1 MQDHESFSFPQLKDG
16 SVISCA
22 RFLLEWV
29 DAAPQTVAGQ
39 LHFCLLSL
47 RQPMNQEQG
56 SSSARK
62 DASPAMGEGQDE
74 LTLSQCEPI
83 IGRVSGLIERLSER
97 LGLKCNTHGHCQ
109 PVVEKAFTHI
119 LSDTETATARG
130 ARDDSAEAAALAS
143 ELLTVA
149 HGTMFRAPLVLL
161 LFHPFDVI
169 RIWSCETLMRLA
181 EKAGQTENAAS
192 NSEALWFF
200 ALQMLFTLAQLSC
213 ASLSVRTDDMTVCL
227 ADGFCSVFA
236 VLAVLERG
244 LVENESALR
253 QQSAPCVG
261 KEQHVVNDTNEG
273 DCDRHNTPCRTPAIT
288 CGVPSAAVLLLGGS
302 LLISWLL
309 SAEGALSHENSEPPH
324 SSNPTV
330 RALTRA
336 IRDRLGTK
344 MPLWSAAVVCETRRA
359 VAKIMLHM
367 IINNGRKAGEAE
379 CTTGENFDKIWY
391 RQRLRDLWW
400 IASQIVPSS
409 PTGSTGSRQTGDSA
423 PAKMAGWLLTSWMR
437 NVSAQLKLK
446 SAVQLALKDESNDAR
461 GGNPAHQDNG
471 AYRSV
476 EMATRALSY
485 MLLALS
491 DALPQL
497 ATTHYYHDFLNS
509 LQDDCVTL
517 ITYISLR
524 ANDPRTTLNLL
535 QHLIASDL
543 VAFGSWTHKHPQRCL
558 KDAWETFPRLLQRV
572 VTQIT
577 GEESSKPAPVSEG
590 TDILTGQQRLL
601 MMLETMDVITSHPST
616 CVWLLTEQTQ
626 TRGDTHNP
634 LVLNVT
640 RCMERTA
647 VVLQSLV
654 HFTQRQHNGETST
667 WPCNGLVMDPFES
680 PVSRMASTLLL
691 SSNAAFRS
699 VGEALTTL
707 YLGAIDNPTQ
717 ERLRETAAQRIMQV
731 VLSDEI
737 LCEHSLQLD
746 NAKVDSLAR
755 SSGVMWANVMSA
767 CNWSSIP
774 PWMSNASWWLSAL
787 LLDVCILPEA
797 VRSQLLECVIMKL
810 PQISER
816 QKQARGGA
824 AVANATCTS
833 SGNDNNSVTHVVR
846 DKYAVVATP
855 HGEQDSSVVHS
866 DVWEAQD
873 AWFDVEALTRCAQRL
888 LLSLVRKFSS
898 YAASSFTNA
907 VLHVT
912 AVFPQVPTEE
922 SFKAKLATLLSAPL
936 QKLLSDW
943 RSMLIDYSPKWFVEI
958 LQTVQRDAGKRAAIQ
973 NRSMRE
979 CEEMEKREVELRK
992 TQSESRQRVVRPAI
1006 EETRVG
1012 QREQQRV
1019 APSPTPAAKGASGT
1033 KRTRDDMA
1041 SIMVAQEDVGLSA
1054 RPQPLGQ
1061 STQKRTKTCS
1071 ASTTLCSAGSSGA
1084 NSLLHRVREQ
1094 RVQEIIRVENL
1105 SKAVESIH
1113 RAAGNTDLLER
1124 PPRVDDII
1132 GKGDHCLA
1140 PEIPTI
1146 PLRFDTLMNGG
1157 LSLYISSFLPH
1168 IALEMRHDLLHRFD
1182 DMLDSC
1188 RVAVQACSYPFR
1200 NQQCTGAPRKA
1211 GAAKQTLAGQNASDE
1226 GGESVYP
1233 LPRWVAENAMGVVC
1247 AGSANCNPMDPTRL
1261 QFSVTPAVSTP
1272 GASTVPSLSLAL
1284 AEGDVAVLLFPLN
1297 PLVTELPAVFGADLP
1312 KHDVWMLLGCVP
1324 QLCLVSV
1331 LPPGQRSATLTVFS
1345 GTKPLPASGLGR
1357 GNNNCN
1363 KSRFTPP
1370 SIPFSHILRV
1380 FIAGHKTFFM
1390 KRISTIGPSVAAVS
1404 ALYDIQHKYVVNT
1417 LLQPHVAARGSRA
1430 HISAVERELLKG
1442 PRWSALSQGLLLSHC
1457 LDACQAQ
1464 AVTIGLVAL
1473 VPGWERNTLLQ
1484 QHKSVP
1490 TLPPPPDLTII
1501 EGPPGTGKT
1510 QTIAVLTLNLLH
1522 HLPKNERRVLLCAP
1536 SNCAVDEV
1544 LLRVRSLAKHAP
1556 QVANVQMLRVGVR
1569 ENIDPEV
1576 LAVQPP
1582 LFLDDYVVSV
1592 FDGPPPRSRTD
1603 AAAGRGSSYNRGSEA
1618 NRVLGASGLA
1628 GLNRNQARDKL
1639 LRETNVV
1646 CTTLG
1651 SIPQLQRAE
1660 CHFDVV
1666 VIDEASQCTEPDVLL
1681 ALMLAK
1687 RRALLVGDSRQLQ
1700 PTVLCQMAGLQG
1712 LRRSLLQR
1720 LLQEGN
1726 RPFMLR
1732 TQFRMHPSICA
1743 FPNNYF
1749 YEGKLITHPS
1759 VLQRVCPAYSA
1770 LGRSGTIAMSNI
1782 PRMIFVDVPNG
1793 RMEHS
1798 NKNGSRCCSALNRH
1812 EASALVFQLRCLR
1825 KILNLSLKQFAQH
1838 TGILTFYRAQKDAIL
1853 RLMTREERVS
1863 GLQISTTDSFQGKE
1877 KDFVF
1882 ISCVRAPV
1890 QGPHS
1895 ASVVHCGP
1903 GDGSLGFLED
1913 WHRINV
1919 ALTRAK
1925 EFCIIFGHRQTFHT
1939 AAALSRRKTGMGEK
1953 ALECPVP
1960 HLKASRGSSGILNA
1974 PATSSSSSTS
1984 LVGDSRCSSP
1994 TRGQQKDVII
2004 DDECRTQSDEEGEVM
2019 VSSRPATKPDN
2030 DPFVLEELLL
2040 FAEKNPKGARIFQY
2054 RENLDLMMEL
2064 MGPYSHQQA
2073 VSATG
2078 ILGPSGA

>member
-1200 NQQCTGAPRKA
+1200 NQP
-1211 GAAKQTLAGQNASDE
+1211 
-1226 GGESVYP
+1226 
-1233 LPRWVAENAMGVVC
+1233 
-1247 AGSANCNPMDPTRL
+1247 
-1261 QFSVTPAVSTP
+1261 
-1272 GASTVPSLSLAL
+1272 
-1284 AEGDVAVLLFPLN
+1284 
-1297 PLVTELPAVFGADLP
+1297 
-1312 KHDVWMLLGCVP
+1312 
-1324 QLCLVSV
+1324 
-1331 LPPGQRSATLTVFS
+1331 
-1345 GTKPLPASGLGR
+1345 
-1357 GNNNCN
+1357 
-1363 KSRFTPP
+1363 
-1370 SIPFSHILRV
+1370 IPFSHILRV